1 MIFCANCGQA
11 NTDAARA
18 CVSCGL
24 PFTGQGNSTPF
35 TTTPLQ
41 TATDARGQQPVD
53 AALPAPSVDNAL
65 QETELAPQVS
75 GLLAT
80 GKRRDPLMVLAL
92 SLVTCFIYLVY
103 WWYISGVEIKNALG
117 REDLNPTLDTIL
129 GVVTCFIYF
138 IYLAVRY
145 PQLIMELQAKAGMPR
160 TEIPVVSQVLYI
172 LFAPVSAF
180 MIQSELNKI
189 WEFAEGQS

>member
-1 MIFCANCGQA
+1 MIFCSNCGQV
-11 NTDAARA
+11 NEDAARA
-18 CVSCGL
+18 CVGCGL
-24 PFTGQGNSTPF
+24 QFTGQSGSTPF

-41 TATDARGQQPVD
+41 TETEVREQQSLDASLPV
-53 AALPAPSVDNAL
+53 PSVHDAL
-65 QETELAPQVS
+65 QEAEHAPQAN
-75 GLLAT
+75 GLNAI
-80 GKRRDPLMVLAL
+80 GKRRDPVMVLVL
-92 SLVTCFIYLVY
+92 SLVTCFVYLVY

-138 IYLAVRY
+138 IYMAVRY

-180 MIQSELNKI
+180 MIQSELNRI
-189 WEFAEGQS
+189 WEFAGEKS